1 MRGIGFSAAFRTLT
15 RFPFPGKDPHSVSTS
30 LYWFP
35 LVGFLY
41 GCCDYL
47 LFLLPFPRTVD
58 AALLI
63 AWNAWMSRGFH
74 LDGLCD
80 MFDGFG
86 GGFTKERRLAIMKD
100 SHIGS
105 FGLIA
110 LFVTLLCQYALY
122 GELGKN
128 VSVLFAAPVLGRTMQ
143 VALAVFLPYARTEG
157 TAGALVRGAK
167 IRHLVVSSL
176 FAALLLVPFGE
187 PVLWA
192 MVAFAVLAAFVVGM
206 MSRRLIGGVT
216 GDVLGAAEVL
226 SETVSLFGALA
237 FLVGYGNT
245 F

>member
-15 RFPFPGKDPHSVSTS
+15 RFPFPGKDPRSVSTS

-86 GGFTKERRLAIMKD
+86 AVLPGATVGDHEGQPHRFVRTHRAFRHVVVPVRLVRRTRGERFRPVCRSGTGTDDAGGF
-100 SHIGS
+100 G
-105 FGLIA
+105 GLSP
-110 LFVTLLCQYALY
+110 VCPDRGY
-122 GELGKN
+122 G
-128 VSVLFAAPVLGRTMQ
+128 
-143 VALAVFLPYARTEG
+143 
-157 TAGALVRGAK
+157 GALVRGAR

-176 FAALLLVPFGE
+176 FAALLLIPFGE

-206 MSRRLIGGVT
+206 ISRRLIGGVT